1 MVLIKSFTTNL
12 RIVESELL
20 FAKFTKLMS
29 QILIKPQYLGCD
41 QRIYKYLNNIGDVTC
56 ISLKHS
62 DSYVNKFL
70 SRIIRS

>member
-1 MVLIKSFTTNL
+1 MVLIKPFTTNL

-20 FAKFTKLMS
+20 FIKSS

-56 ISLKHS
+56 ISSKHS
-62 DSYVNKFL
+62 DSYVNKFS